1 MKTKLATAI
10 ALSLLAGTT
19 FAAPTFYGEID
30 LSVDHVQADNKNGVE
45 DRHITD
51 LNSNNSFLG
60 LKGDEKLTDRLSA
73 LYQAEFT
80 FYGDEGSNSSNDVFV
95 PRNILIGLKDE
106 KIGALK
112 VGKIDTPVKQLSSV
126 VDTFNNYVANNADVA
141 GIMAGENRIDNVLVY
156 ETPAFQVGEGKIEA
170 KLQLATGEGNET
182 IKATKGGSTV
192 AGRGLGD
199 SWSSSVVYSDKTFVA
214 GLGYD
219 KAIPSRLLARG
230 FLNADTAGRDVDELS
245 NFTTELNTIRAIGRV
260 NLDNGLSIRGLY
272 QVSEVEDADASVPV
286 NSTVE
291 GVTTNIAPAFAR
303 NIDDAQAWLVGAEY
317 NLPNAK
323 NWTVKGQYSYSDV
336 TFDDATSDFEAKQI
350 LAGVDYAFSKQVK
363 VYGTAGYLT
372 IEQGSDEDNQFLL
385 GTGFEYK
392 F

>member
-10 ALSLLAGTT
+10 AFSLLAGTT

-30 LSVDHVQADNKNGVE
+30 LSLDHVQADNKNGVE

-80 FYGDEGSNSSNDVFV
+80 FYVDNGGSTDTFV
-95 PRNILIGLKDE
+95 PRNLLIGLKDE
-106 KIGALK
+106 KLGTLK
-112 VGKIDTPVKQLSSV
+112 AGKIDTPVKQLSSV

-156 ETPAFQVGEGKIEA
+156 ETPAFNVGEGKLEA
-170 KLQLATGEGNET
+170 KLQLATGEGNDT
-182 IKATKGGSTV
+182 INSTKGGYTV

-199 SWSSSVVYSDKTFVA
+199 SWSSSVLYSDKTFVA

-219 KAIPSRLLARG
+219 KSIPSRFLGRG
-230 FLNADTAGRDVDELS
+230 FLNADNTAPRLGQDVTASRNVIAEA
-245 NFTTELNTIRAIGRV
+245 NTIRAIGRI
-260 NLDNGLSIRGLY
+260 NLDNGLSLRALY
-272 QVSEVEDADASVPV
+272 QNSDIENASASPTA
-286 NSTVE
+286 NQAAAAT
-291 GVTTNIAPAFAR
+291 
-303 NIDDAQAWLVGAEY
+303 IDDAQAWLIGAEY

-336 TFDDATSDFEAKQI
+336 TFNNASPDFEVNQI

-372 IEQGSDEDNQFLL
+372 VEQGSDEDKQILV

>member
-1 MKTKLATAI
+1 MKTKLAAAI
-10 ALSLLAGTT
+10 AFSLLAGTT

-80 FYGDEGSNSSNDVFV
+80 FYGDEGQVQNGSDVFV

-106 KIGALK
+106 KLGALK
-112 VGKIDTPVKQLSSV
+112 VGKIDTPVKQLSAV
-126 VDTFNNYVANNADVA
+126 VDTFNNYVANNADVH
-141 GIMAGENRIDNVLVY
+141 GIMGGETRLDNTLVY
-156 ETPAFQVGEGKIEA
+156 ETPAFNVGEGKLEA
-170 KLQLATGEGNET
+170 KVQLATGEGKET
-182 IKATKGGSTV
+182 ISSTKGGNTV

-219 KAIPSRLLARG
+219 KAVPTRFLARG
-230 FLNADTAGRDVDELS
+230 FLNADSRDVGGVS
-245 NFTTELNTIRAIGRV
+245 NLVAEANNLRAIGRV
-260 NLDNGLSIRGLY
+260 NLDNGLSLRALY
-272 QVSEVEDADASVPV
+272 QVSDIENASASLTSTSYDAAEVAG
-286 NSTVE
+286 T
-291 GVTTNIAPAFAR
+291 
-303 NIDDAQAWLVGAEY
+303 IDDAQAWLIGAEY
-317 NLPNAK
+317 NLPNAQA
-323 NWTVKGQYSYSDV
+323 WTVKGQYSQNNV
-336 TFDDATSDFEAKQI
+336 AFKNGAASDFEANQF
-350 LAGVDYAFSKQVK
+350 LVGLDYAFSKQVK
-363 VYGTAGYLT
+363 AYGHAGYLT
-372 IEQGSDEDNQFLL
+372 IEQGSDEYKQVLV
-385 GTGFEYK
+385 GTGLEYK